1 MEDYEKGNCTG
12 LRASDSSDDIRH
24 DRRSRFRKTA
34 TAPYELT
41 VFADAPKGSSASDS
55 IAVLRD
61 HVLVGYG
68 DGHLPNHRVQGVPG
82 AAPSCGIKLCAFW
95 LLRTQSH
102 SPSGSGKYGALK
114 CLLPIGSCPSSEL
127 QKYKAELLGVCDTQ
141 RSTLPIVPSVRRKK
155 ECLIG
160 LSGTFTLLDH

>member
-12 LRASDSSDDIRH
+12 LCASDSSDDIRH
-24 DRRSRFRKTA
+24 DRRSRFRQTA

-41 VFADAPKGSSASDS
+41 VFANAPKGSSAPDS

-61 HVLVGYG
+61 HLFVGYG
-68 DGHLPNHRVQGVPG
+68 DGHLPDHRVQGVPG

-95 LLRTQSH
+95 LLRPQSH
-102 SPSGSGKYGALK
+102 SPSGSGKYGDLK
-114 CLLPIGSCPSSEL
+114 CLLPIGSCPSSEF
-127 QKYKAELLGVCDTQ
+127 QKYKAELLGVCNTQ